1 MAGGPGVRWLVP
13 HRALLLPLVFV
24 VSWLL
29 LPSVGGAAELVDIT
43 NATIVVQPGA
53 RPTGERMAAQVLQ
66 EELETRLGTRPP
78 IGTGWPANAP
88 VIIVVA
94 SGVKAGAPSP
104 WPGGPAVPET
114 AAAAP
119 GPEGFRVAVTRTANR
134 SVVWVLGADGR
145 GALFGAGH
153 VLRQLRWSPG
163 ASASLP
169 RGLPATLDVTSTPAY
184 AIRGHQLGYRQHSN
198 TYDAWDEQRYDRY
211 IRDLALFG
219 ANSIENIP
227 LQDTRV
233 SPHFPLSRDEMNVAI
248 SRVCNKY
255 DLDYWIWTPADY
267 DLTDTAKRAETLD
280 TLDKM
285 FAKMPRLDAIFVPGG
300 DPGSNPAK
308 LVLPYLEDLAARVQK
323 HHPRAKV
330 WLSLQWFTPE
340 QIDWI
345 YEQINTVPRPWLGG
359 LVAGPSSPPLGETRA
374 RLHPRYRLRDY
385 PDVTHVVRAQ
395 YVVPDWD
402 PAFNFTLG
410 REPINPRPVFYANLH
425 DRLASHTDGFI
436 SYSDGVNDDVNKAI
450 WSAKAWAPAAS
461 ARDILIEF
469 ARVFFG
475 DPVAERA
482 ADGILALEKNWEGPL
497 ASNGAVDGTLSSW
510 QRLEAE
516 VPALQGNWRWQQALF
531 RAYYDAYTRHRLL
544 RETEIGQRA
553 NAALIAASA
562 TGAGTAA
569 SRART
574 ILAEADTPAPFDALR
589 ARIVDLGA
597 ALFKSIGMQMD
608 TPNYKASGTERGS
621 VLDFLAYPL
630 NDRWWL
636 EDEIAK
642 ALALGDEA
650 ARAARLAAIGA
661 WDSPGPGSFYDD
673 IGNIGRSP
681 HVQKA
686 RVSGANP
693 PELEDGPSPHFTW
706 EENGRSRKRLAW
718 QVSLRWPIALV
729 YEQIDPGANYVVRL
743 NGNGQV
749 RLRINGVPAT
759 ARHDSA
765 TLGDPKEFV
774 VPADAVRTRRIV
786 LTFDDIDESDRN
798 WRQHSRLHEAWLIK
812 VPGTL

>member
-1 MAGGPGVRWLVP
+1 MP
-13 HRALLLPLVFV
+13 HRALLLPFV
-24 VSWLL
+24 IALSWLMAS
-29 LPSVGGAAELVDIT
+29 PSGATAADLVDIT
-43 NATIVVQPGA
+43 TATIVVQPGT
-53 RPTGERMAAQVLQ
+53 RPTGERVAAQVLQ
-66 EELETRLGTRPP
+66 EELEARLGARPA
-78 IGTGWPANAP
+78 ISTSWPADAP
-88 VIIVVA
+88 VAVVIA
-94 SGVKAGAPSP
+94 SGLKAGAPSP
-104 WPGGPAVPET
+104 WPGGPTVP
-114 AAAAP
+114 ASAGRAP
-119 GPEGFRVAVTRTANR
+119 GPEGFRVTVTNTGGRA
-134 SVVWVLGADGR
+134 VVWVLGADGR
-145 GALFGAGH
+145 GALFGVGE
-153 VLRQLRWSPG
+153 VLRALRWSAG
-163 ASASLP
+163 GSTAQP
-169 RGLPATLDVTSTPAY
+169 RGIPATLELTSTPAY

-198 TYDAWDEQRYDRY
+198 TYDAWDEARYDRY

-233 SPHFPLSRDEMNVAI
+233 SPHFPASREEMNVAI
-248 SRVCNKY
+248 SRVCDKY

-267 DLTDTAKRAETLD
+267 DLADTAKRAQTLD
-280 TLDKM
+280 TLEAM

-300 DPGSNPAK
+300 DPGSNPAT
-308 LVLPYLEDLAARVQK
+308 LVLPYLEDLATRVQR

-330 WLSLQWFTPE
+330 WLSLQWFSAA

-374 RLHPRYRLRDY
+374 RLHSRYRLRDY

-410 REPINPRPVFYANLH
+410 REPINPRPVFYAELH

-450 WSAKAWAPAAS
+450 WSRKAWAPEAS
-461 ARDILIEF
+461 ARDIMVQY

-482 ADGILALEKNWEGPL
+482 ADGLLALEKNWAGPL
-497 ASNGAVDGTLSSW
+497 ASNGAVDGTWSSW

-516 VPALQGNWRWQQALF
+516 VPGLQGNWRWQQALF

-544 RETEIGQRA
+544 RETDIGRRA
-553 NAALIAASA
+553 NAALLDASTSGASA
-562 TGAGTAA
+562 AA
-569 SRART
+569 TRARAV
-574 ILAEADTPAPFDALR
+574 LAEADTPGPHEALR
-589 ARIVDLGA
+589 TRIVDLGA
-597 ALFKSIGMQMD
+597 ALFKSIGMQLD
-608 TPNYKASGTERGS
+608 TPNYKASGTERGA

-630 NDRWWL
+630 NDRWWI
-636 EDEIAK
+636 EDEVAK
-642 ALALGDEA
+642 ALSLSDEA
-650 ARAARLAAIGA
+650 ARVARLVTIGG

-673 IGNIGRSP
+673 IGNIARSP

-706 EENGRSRKRLAW
+706 EDDGRSRKRLSW

-729 YEQIDPGANYVVRL
+729 YEQIDPQASYVVRL

-749 RLRINGVPAT
+749 RLRINGAPVA
-759 ARHDSA
+759 ARHDS
-765 TLGDPKEFV
+765 TMLGDPKEFV
-774 VPADAVRTRRIV
+774 VPADAVRSRRIV

-798 WRQHSRLHEAWLIK
+798 WRQHSRLHEAWLLK
-812 VPGTL
+812 MTGTH